1 MSRILYR
8 IGHFAGR
15 HPWRILAAWV
25 LVAVTAVMLN
35 SSLGGPPDESFTIPG
50 AESQTAADAIQDR
63 FPQETLYT
71 SNIIFHSDEG
81 ITEASARAAVD
92 DALAKLADGDNVVDV
107 SDPFDPST
115 STVSKDGTTAFTT
128 VAFDTEEI
136 GVEEFEAAE
145 LATAPARDAGV
156 QVEYDGGLGYA
167 KGDAEPGSEKIGIL
181 VAVVVLAIAFG
192 SLVAMSLPILVALV
206 GLLIG
211 VSTIGVL
218 SGAMAV
224 PEIASIVGIMIGL
237 GVGIDY
243 ALFILARHRQNLE
256 SGMPVPEAIGR
267 ANATAGLSVLF
278 AGTTVVLAIAGLQ
291 VSGIPMMTMMG
302 WASAIMVAISML
314 AAVTLLP
321 ALLGIVKKRVNS
333 VRVPFIK
340 QRPADNPRSKSA
352 RWAARVVARPKRYGA
367 AAALVL
373 IVLAIPVLSMR
384 LGFADAGNDAPST
397 TTRKAYD
404 LIADGYGP
412 GVNGPFM
419 VVVDTEGSAKA
430 EATVTELSTVLS
442 KVSGVASVDAPV
454 LNEKG
459 DLAILGLTPTTA
471 PQDEATSTLLK
482 HLRADVIPAAV
493 GDSSAEVSITGGTA
507 MTDDVSQRLQDRMP
521 LFLGAVIGLAFLVLM
536 LVFRSILV
544 PLKAA
549 ALNVL
554 SVGAAYGVVVAV
566 FQWGWGASLIGVHET
581 VPIMP
586 LAPMLM
592 FAILFGLSMDYEV
605 FLLSRVREQYLKHRD
620 PKRAVVEGVG
630 STARVITSA
639 ALIMIAVFGAFI
651 LGSDHVAKMF
661 GVGLSVAVLLDVTLV
676 RMVLVP
682 AAMSLLG
689 HRAWWLPAWLDR
701 ILPTIDLEGGEP
713 VAPDWDEELAG
724 LSDEEEEREPALV

>member
-1 MSRILYR
+1 
-8 IGHFAGR
+8 
-15 HPWRILAAWV
+15 
-25 LVAVTAVMLN
+25 MLN

-81 ITEASARAAVD
+81 ITEASAREAAVD
-92 DALAKLADGDNVVDV
+92 EALAKLADGDNVVDV
-107 SDPFDPST
+107 SDPFDPSGP
-115 STVSKDGTTAFTT
+115 TVSKDGTTAFTT
-128 VAFDTEEI
+128 VAFDSEES
-136 GVEEFEAAE
+136 ASRSSRPRSSPPQ
-145 LATAPARDAGV
+145 PARDAGV

-211 VSTIGVL
+211 MSTIGVL

-352 RWAARVVARPKRYGA
+352 RWAARVVARPVRYGA

-373 IVLAIPVLSMR
+373 DRARHP
-384 LGFADAGNDAPST
+384 
-397 TTRKAYD
+397 
-404 LIADGYGP
+404 GP
-412 GVNGPFM
+412 
-419 VVVDTEGSAKA
+419 
-430 EATVTELSTVLS
+430 
-442 KVSGVASVDAPV
+442 VDA
-454 LNEKG
+454 
-459 DLAILGLTPTTA
+459 AR
-471 PQDEATSTLLK
+471 
-482 HLRADVIPAAV
+482 LRRRR
-493 GDSSAEVSITGGTA
+493 
-507 MTDDVSQRLQDRMP
+507 QR
-521 LFLGAVIGLAFLVLM
+521 
-536 LVFRSILV
+536 
-544 PLKAA
+544 
-549 ALNVL
+549 
-554 SVGAAYGVVVAV
+554 
-566 FQWGWGASLIGVHET
+566 
-581 VPIMP
+581 
-586 LAPMLM
+586 
-592 FAILFGLSMDYEV
+592 
-605 FLLSRVREQYLKHRD
+605 
-620 PKRAVVEGVG
+620 RAVNDHPQGV
-630 STARVITSA
+630 RPDRRP
-639 ALIMIAVFGAFI
+639 LRPRRQR
-651 LGSDHVAKMF
+651 
-661 GVGLSVAVLLDVTLV
+661 TLHG
-676 RMVLVP
+676 RRR
-682 AAMSLLG
+682 
-689 HRAWWLPAWLDR
+689 HRR
-701 ILPTIDLEGGEP
+701 
-713 VAPDWDEELAG
+713 APPRRRPP
-724 LSDEEEEREPALV
+724 SPS

>member
-1 MSRILYR
+1 MSRTLYR

-15 HPWRILAAWV
+15 HPWRVLAAWV

-35 SSLGGPPDESFTIPG
+35 MSLGGPPDESFTIPG

-128 VAFDTEEI
+128 VAFDSEEI

-181 VAVVVLAIAFG
+181 VAVVVLAVAFG

-352 RWAARVVARPKRYGA
+352 RWAARVVAHPKRYGA

-430 EATVTELSTVLS
+430 AATVTELSTVLG
-442 KVSGVASVDAPV
+442 KVSGVASVDEPV

-482 HLRADVIPAAV
+482 HLRADVIPAVV
-493 GDSSAEVSITGGTA
+493 GDSAAEVSVTGGTA

-566 FQWGWGASLIGVHET
+566 FQWGWGAGLIGVQET

-689 HRAWWLPAWLDR
+689 HKAWWLPAWLDR

>member
-25 LVAVTAVMLN
+25 LVAVTSVVLN

-81 ITEASARAAVD
+81 ITEPSARAAVD
-92 DALAKLADGDNVVDV
+92 DALAELADGKNVIDV
-107 SDPFDPST
+107 SDPFDPSA

-128 VAFDTEEI
+128 VAFDSEEI
-136 GVEEFEAAE
+136 GVEEFESAE

-167 KGDAEPGSEKIGIL
+167 KGDAEPGSEQIGIL

-218 SGAMAV
+218 SGAVAV

-333 VRVPFIK
+333 LRLPFIK

-384 LGFADAGNDAPST
+384 LGFADAGNDAPSM

-419 VVVDTEGSAKA
+419 VLVDTEGSAKA

-507 MTDDVSQRLQDRMP
+507 MTDDVSQRLQERMP

-701 ILPTIDLEGGEP
+701 LLPTIDLEGGEHE
-713 VAPDWDEELAG
+713 ATEWNEELAG
-724 LSDEEEEREPALV
+724 LSDQDEEREPALV

>member
-92 DALAKLADGDNVVDV
+92 EALAKLADGDNVVDV

-430 EATVTELSTVLS
+430 EATVTELSTVLG

-493 GDSSAEVSITGGTA
+493 GDSSAEVSVTGGTA

-689 HRAWWLPAWLDR
+689 HKAWWLPAWLDR
-701 ILPTIDLEGGEP
+701 LLPTIDLEGGEHE
-713 VAPDWDEELAG
+713 ATEWDEELAG
-724 LSDEEEEREPALV
+724 LSDKEEEREPALV